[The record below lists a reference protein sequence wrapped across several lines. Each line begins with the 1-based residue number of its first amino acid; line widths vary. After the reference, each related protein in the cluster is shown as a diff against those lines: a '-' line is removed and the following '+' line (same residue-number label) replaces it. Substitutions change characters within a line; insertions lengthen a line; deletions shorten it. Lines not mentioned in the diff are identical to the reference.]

1 MATPFPP
8 ETPSDT
14 MSSAAISKVERV
26 KPETGLLEEPI
37 NPTRLPETVAKKKP
51 TISMT
56 TAARIAGQSNAGN
69 LNVKRSTSGQT
80 SVRSVRELT

>member
-8 ETPSDT
+8 ETPRDT
-14 MSSAAISKVERV
+14 INSAAINRVERV

-51 TISMT
+51 TTSMT
-56 TAARIAGQSNAGN
+56 TAARIAGQS
-69 LNVKRSTSGQT
+69 KP
-80 SVRSVRELT
+80 EI